1 MLRRNINFIL
11 LSFVFDFLC
20 IPAAVLSAEWL
31 RLHLP
36 YGNPI
41 SAIYEIRSLMLEAM
55 LLYPAVFLLLSLYNP
70 ERTFRVVDEYQS
82 VTLACLFAG
91 LAQAGLVYF
100 TIRDISRLYLVY
112 FYLLDYLLLM
122 SWRTVARLLRNT
134 QNGRSPDTRKV
145 LLIGG
150 GEVARQTL
158 ERLHELAWAGVHL
171 LGYLTDGKPIP
182 STNGTFPYLG
192 SLAEADRI
200 VRQHSVD
207 DVLIALPAE
216 SYLKLQQLV
225 TVLIDKPCNIWI
237 VPDYFSLL
245 IYGSRV
251 ADLGQVSMISLKAP
265 ALSGYQRMFKR
276 AFDLVVGTTLQMLV
290 LPMMGVIAI
299 AIKLDSPGPV
309 IFKQKRVGENGR
321 LFLMYKFRTMVAGAE
336 ERMEEVI
343 QRDADGHLVHKF
355 PDDPRI
361 TRLGRFLRRTS
372 LDELPQ
378 FINVLKGEMSLVGPR
393 PEMPILVEQYQQWQ
407 LKRLAVPQ
415 GITGWWQ
422 VNGRSDKPM
431 HLHTEDDLYYIQ
443 NYSLLLDLQ
452 ICLKTG
458 WVILRGKGAY

>member
-1 MLRRNINFIL
+1 
-11 LSFVFDFLC
+11 
-20 IPAAVLSAEWL
+20 
-31 RLHLP
+31 
-36 YGNPI
+36 
-41 SAIYEIRSLMLEAM
+41 
-55 LLYPAVFLLLSLYNP
+55 
-70 ERTFRVVDEYQS
+70 
-82 VTLACLFAG
+82 
-91 LAQAGLVYF
+91 
-100 TIRDISRLYLVY
+100 
-112 FYLLDYLLLM
+112 
-122 SWRTVARLLRNT
+122 
-134 QNGRSPDTRKV
+134 
-145 LLIGG
+145 
-150 GEVARQTL
+150 
-158 ERLHELAWAGVHL
+158 
-171 LGYLTDGKPIP
+171 
-182 STNGTFPYLG
+182 
-192 SLAEADRI
+192 
-200 VRQHSVD
+200 
-207 DVLIALPAE
+207 
-216 SYLKLQQLV
+216 
-225 TVLIDKPCNIWI
+225 
-237 VPDYFSLL
+237 
-245 IYGSRV
+245 
-251 ADLGQVSMISLKAP
+251 
-265 ALSGYQRMFKR
+265 
-276 AFDLVVGTTLQMLV
+276 
-290 LPMMGVIAI
+290 MMGVIAI